1 MGRGAAE
8 RDPKGLL
15 LASWDEARGR
25 VYGCRGGVGECWSMT
40 RNDMGADLWVVRPQV
55 IHPGHI
61 LDGGRG
67 GDSRTV

>member
-1 MGRGAAE
+1 
-8 RDPKGLL
+8 
-15 LASWDEARGR
+15 
-25 VYGCRGGVGECWSMT
+25 MT